1 MIDTELFVF
10 ALLGCCRASNTR
22 IKYDNTSLEGFGDLI
37 QQNDEPNYRSVI
49 LNTESSSCTNN
60 SLLCS
65 TWSYCRNGTC
75 ECLNIP
81 NYILLQPVRGSISTF
96 DAS

>member
-22 IKYDNTSLEGFGDLI
+22 KKYDNTSLEGFGDLI
-37 QQNDEPNYRSVI
+37 QQNDEPNYRSAI
-49 LNTESSSCTNN
+49 LNTESFSCTNN
-60 SLLCS
+60 P
-65 TWSYCRNGTC
+65 WSYCRNGTC
-75 ECLNIP
+75 ESLNIP